1 MTRVDQNL
9 FLDNM
14 RYQAIKPATEF
25 SGSTLI
31 DFLSQDPAKPVGQ
44 ILVTGTMP
52 AGVSL
57 ARLTTIPTGLVFR
70 VLVIEPGT
78 ETWQINKADGF
89 LPMTQLPVWNPGES
103 YSYEFRKW
111 AVDADPNND
120 IVQVHANAEDGVTGS
135 QSQETYLL
143 HAASTTVAH
152 YNKVNEYPSGTV
164 FNPLTMAPPVIAN
177 RMFIV
182 LIDGVRTMYKP
193 NVTATAWVAVS

>member
-1 MTRVDQNL
+1 MTRVSQNL
-9 FLDNM
+9 FLENM
-14 RYQAIKPATEF
+14 RYQAIKPASEF

-31 DFLSQDPAKPVGQ
+31 DFLSQDPSKPVGQ

-57 ARLTTIPTGLVFR
+57 ARMTTIPLGLVFR

-103 YSYEFRKW
+103 YSYELRKW

-120 IVQVHANAEDGVTGS
+120 IVQVHASAEDGVTGS
-135 QSQETYLL
+135 QSQETYVSRT
-143 HAASTTVAH
+143 ATQVAH
-152 YNKVNEYPSGTV
+152 YNKINRYPTGTTFTV
-164 FNPLTMAPPVIAN
+164 ATMAPPVIAS
-177 RMFIV
+177 RFFIT
-182 LIDGVRTMYKP
+182 LIDGVRTTYVP
-193 NVTATAWVAVS
+193 NAAGTAWEALA